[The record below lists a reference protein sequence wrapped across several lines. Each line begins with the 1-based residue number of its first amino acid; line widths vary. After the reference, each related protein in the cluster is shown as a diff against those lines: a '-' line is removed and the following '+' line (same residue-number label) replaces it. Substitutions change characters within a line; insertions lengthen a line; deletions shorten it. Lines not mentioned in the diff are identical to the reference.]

1 MMNNRIHTQ
10 QTMIFIFHIANQ
22 LHTTKVKNLVCAY
35 YPNAKIQSIEKFKL
49 DNHVSNNER
58 LYIFADNYN
67 TVTSELNLNGINIK
81 NIFLIMISESNHYAI
96 DCLRKGF
103 YDYLLLNKLQT
114 DFKMFSDRLNAQL
127 LLDSKRN
134 INNYILIKD
143 HKSITK
149 LQYTDIL
156 FIEAHGSYSNVY
168 TSNKFFTVTKTIK
181 SLIQNFPESF
191 IRVHRSY
198 LINLG
203 HVKSYCSEEV
213 IMNNDFKIKIA
224 RTKKMALI
232 EAIQKT
238 A

>member
-1 MMNNRIHTQ
+1 MTFFIHFT
-10 QTMIFIFHIANQ
+10 NQ
-22 LHTTKVKNLVCAY
+22 LHANKVRNLVCAY
-35 YPNAKIQSIEKFKL
+35 YPNTKLQSIEKFKL
-49 DNHVSNNER
+49 VNHDSNNEKI
-58 LYIFADNYN
+58 YIFTDNHNFN
-67 TVTSELNLNGINIK
+67 TIASELKLNGINSK
-81 NIFLIMISESNHYAI
+81 NIFLIMISESNDYAI
-96 DCLRKGF
+96 DCLRNGF
-103 YDYLLLNKLQT
+103 YEYLLLNKLQT
-114 DFKMFSDRLNAQL
+114 DFKLFSDRLNAQL

-143 HKSITK
+143 HKSTTK
-149 LQYTDIL
+149 LHYTDIL
-156 FIEAHGSYSNVY
+156 FIEAHGSYSNVF
-168 TSNKFFTVTKTIK
+168 TSTKFFTVTKTIK

-213 IMNNDFKIKIA
+213 IMNNETKIKIA
-224 RTKKMALI
+224 RTKKLALI